1 MNYGRAGRSPGPPA
15 RGPRCRLH
23 RASPC
28 GRSVARLQRRRKA
41 QPHLRRRRRDLSRCA
56 AFFRADLPARN
67 HHHPGKTQGA
77 RLGLLEHAHRLRS
90 QDPGGAAHPGLAAR
104 RQAHHRARPAG
115 APGEQPGRRGV
126 DRLRLRTRT
135 EGWRPAAR
143 SATGRDR
150 QSRAGTDVPGTADDE
165 RGRRRSKRRRP
176 RRSGS
181 PACRRRWHVPR
192 RTRISAGC
200 SARSIETRGC
210 VAQARRGSLRC
221 RSYRCARNVR
231 QVIPC
236 G

>member
-1 MNYGRAGRSPGPPA
+1 MGAPGDPWGRPPA
-15 RGPRCRLH
+15 AL
-23 RASPC
+23 A
-28 GRSVARLQRRRKA
+28 VACIA
-41 QPHLRRRRRDLSRCA
+41 PVHAGDLWLVYSEGEKPSRIFVVVDETYLDA
-56 AFFRADLPARN
+56 LPFSERTCQL
-67 HHHPGKTQGA
+67 HHHPGKSQGA

-126 DRLRLRTRT
+126 DRLRLRTGT
-135 EGWRPAAR
+135 EGWRPAAH

-192 RTRISAGC
+192 RTRTSAGC